1 MEMLTKGARDVRTV
15 VPRALTRKANA
26 HIREDDASGNAD
38 KDLDNGAVAEPAST
52 AEGDNQP
59 IDDQVSGMEIVCR
72 PKVGYRV
79 AGGGFLGVWKKMKY

>member
-1 MEMLTKGARDVRTV
+1 MELLTKGTRDVRTV

-38 KDLDNGAVAEPAST
+38 TDDGAVAAPAST

-59 IDDQVSGMEIVCR
+59 IHDQVSGMEIVCR